1 MAYNRVNWEDAPSTK
16 TPVSAENLNKMDAG
30 IFANDK
36 KLRKAISIKQEVDD
50 SAENI
55 DSTLIESLPAA
66 TSAEDTDIMILENAT
81 KTQKITWGTIL
92 NLIKAKLG
100 IGTAANLQTTS
111 KEIVGAV
118 NELNSN
124 LENIL
129 TTKTGI
135 VSKSSLIAD
144 GVFNL
149 RSFGKIVNL
158 NFTFRNS
165 DTINANDT
173 MFTLPEGFR
182 PNNNGYTYFMMRIN
196 NSNVVYAR
204 ITDSGTVY
212 CPYDNIPTG
221 WSCGQATFIK
231 L

>member
-55 DSTLIESLPAA
+55 DSTLIKSLPAA

-118 NELNSN
+118 NELNSKVGVKLSN
-124 LENIL
+124 SPIS
-129 TTKTGI
+129 GMSSGWYII
-135 VSKSSLIAD
+135 VTFSLSWAIAKLWIQ
-144 GVFNL
+144 V
-149 RSFGKIVNL
+149 
-158 NFTFRNS
+158 
-165 DTINANDT
+165 A
-173 MFTLPEGFR
+173 
-182 PNNNGYTYFMMRIN
+182 
-196 NSNVVYAR
+196 
-204 ITDSGTVY
+204 SGTHIYVSY
-212 CPYDNIPTG
+212 EDETYNE
-221 WSCGQATFIK
+221 
-231 L
+231 LH

>member
-1 MAYNRVNWEDAPSTK
+1 MADNIS
-16 TPVSAENLNKMDAG
+16 G
-30 IFANDK
+30 
-36 KLRKAISIKQEVDD
+36 KLIAK
-50 SAENI
+50 
-55 DSTLIESLPAA
+55 LPAA
-66 TSAEDTDIMILENAT
+66 TAAEDTDIMILENAT

-92 NLIKAKLG
+92 NLIKTKLE

-124 LENIL
+124 LENKLI
-129 TTKTGI
+129 TKTGI

-149 RSFGKIVNL
+149 RSVGKIVNL
-158 NFTFRNS
+158 NFTFRNT
-165 DTINANDT
+165 DTISANDT

-182 PNNNGYTYFMMRIN
+182 PNNNGYTYFMMRTN
-196 NSNVVYAR
+196 NSSVVYVR

-212 CPYDNIPTG
+212 CPYDNIPVG
-221 WSCGQATFIK
+221 WSYGQATFIK

>member
-30 IFANDK
+30 ILANDK

-55 DSTLIESLPAA
+55 DSTFIESLPAA
-66 TSAEDTDIMILENAT
+66 TAAEDTDIMILENAT

-92 NLIKAKLG
+92 NLIKIKLG

-124 LENIL
+124 LISMFYRHNVKI
-129 TTKTGI
+129 TGMYTVWDDVQWKRI
-135 VSKSSLIAD
+135 FVICWSAD
-144 GVFNL
+144 GNN
-149 RSFGKIVNL
+149 FGSKIYI
-158 NFTFRNS
+158 
-165 DTINANDT
+165 DEDKQ
-173 MFTLPEGFR
+173 
-182 PNNNGYTYFMMRIN
+182 
-196 NSNVVYAR
+196 
-204 ITDSGTVY
+204 IT
-212 CPYDNIPTG
+212 
-221 WSCGQATFIK
+221 
-231 L
+231 